1 MNENVNKIG
10 IIVPVYNVETYL
22 QRCLD
27 SILAQTYNNIKVIL
41 IDDGSTDNS
50 GKICDEYAAQD
61 DRIVVIHQKN
71 QGQSAA
77 RNAGLDYLFEKTDC
91 AYINFVDSDDWIHPR
106 TLEMLLKALQEKQ
119 VDVSICGFQRT
130 SGEEVEVSAHLPAV
144 QVFEPEDF
152 YVQHGANV
160 TVVWG
165 ILYKKMCF
173 TAVRYPVEK
182 IHEDEFVTYKILFQC
197 KQVAFVDASFYAY
210 FQNPAGTML
219 SPWKPARLAA
229 IDALLEQIAFF
240 ESYHYEKARL
250 RAAKRMLQTIV
261 DNLVLAKG
269 VEDKS
274 STTYLRNLLKKQ
286 IKSYK
291 KELGLSPGKTCY
303 FYEAAY
309 PGLMKLYWYGV
320 AALKKLHLKK

>member
-1 MNENVNKIG
+1 MSSISV
-10 IIVPVYNVETYL
+10 IVPVYKVEKYL
-22 QRCLD
+22 NRCVD
-27 SILAQTYNNIKVIL
+27 SILNQTFTDFEVIL
-41 IDDGSTDNS
+41 VDDGSPDACPQ
-50 GKICDEYAAQD
+50 ICEEYAQKD
-61 DRIVVIHQKN
+61 PRVHVLHQKN
-71 QGQSAA
+71 GGLSAA
-77 RNAGLDYLFEKTDC
+77 RNAGIDWAFANSNSQWLT
-91 AYINFVDSDDWIHPR
+91 FVDSDDWIHPR
-106 TLEMLLKALQEKQ
+106 TLEALLNAAQDNH
-119 VDVSICGFQRT
+119 VDVSICGFQKT
-130 SGEEVEVSAHLPAV
+130 NGEEVGVSNDLPV
-144 QVFEPEDF
+144 QLWSPEDF
-152 YVQHGANV
+152 YVKYIVNV
-160 TVVWG
+160 AVAWG
-165 ILYKKMCF
+165 KLYKKECF
-173 TAVRYPVEK
+173 SSIRYPVGK
-182 IHEDEFVTYKILFQC
+182 LHEDEFVTYKILFSC
-197 KQVAFVDASFYAY
+197 EEIAFVDAPFYAY
-210 FQNPAGTML
+210 FQNPMGTML
-219 SPWKPARLAA
+219 SLWTPNRLAA

>member
-1 MNENVNKIG
+1 MSTNTIG
-10 IIVPVYNVETYL
+10 VIIPVYNVEPYL
-22 QRCLD
+22 HRCLD
-27 SILAQTYNNIKVIL
+27 SILAQTYKNIQVIL
-41 IDDGSTDNS
+41 VDDGSTDHS
-50 GKICDEYAAQD
+50 GAICDAYAAKD
-61 DRIVVIHQKN
+61 ERIVVLHQQN

-77 RNAGLDYLFEKTDC
+77 RNAGLDYLFASTDC
-91 AYINFVDSDDWIHPR
+91 EYINFVDSDDWLHPQM
-106 TLEMLLKALQEKQ
+106 LEILFQALQEHQ
-119 VDVSICGFQRT
+119 VNMSICGFQRT
-130 SGEEVEVSAHLPAV
+130 SGEEVEVPSDFPITTWK
-144 QVFEPEDF
+144 PEDF

-165 ILYKKMCF
+165 ILYKKSCF
-173 TAVRYPVEK
+173 ITMRYPVGK
-182 IHEDEFVTYKILFQC
+182 IHEDEFVTYKILFSC
-197 KQVAFVDASFYAY
+197 EEIAFVDAPFYAY
-210 FQNPAGTML
+210 FQNPTGTML
-219 SPWKPARLAA
+219 SPWTPNRLAA
-229 IDALLEQIAFF
+229 IDALFEQIAFF
-240 ESYHYEKARL
+240 ENNHYEQARL
-250 RAAKRMLQTIV
+250 RAVKRMLQTIV